1 MPHPE
6 MHSEETGLRNNQN
19 FVTQGM
25 RRIRQRMYVFRLG
38 CHGRYKNCSVVSDG
52 RTSLILSCYA

>member
-1 MPHPE
+1 

-25 RRIRQRMYVFRLG
+25 RRIRQRVYVFRLG
-38 CHGRYKNCSVVSDG
+38 CRGRYKNCSVVSDG
-52 RTSLILSCYA
+52 HTSLILSCYA